1 MSLRIAILYIC
12 INGFHPFVC
21 MPLIFHRVLFTCIMH
36 IVFSALPFLGIIV
49 HVLAAR
55 FYGTLYSFL
64 CDFLMYGA
72 LHSLVFAIVIA
83 LSCGSGSVSGNVLQ
97 RMSCHT
103 VVTVNSDGR
112 TCSAEAVHK

>member
-1 MSLRIAILYIC
+1 MALGMVCVTFWWMLHKLECVCVAVYNLTAQDDTYIGLMSLRIAILYIC

-55 FYGTLYSFL
+55 FYGTLYSF
-64 CDFLMYGA
+64 C
-72 LHSLVFAIVIA
+72 V
-83 LSCGSGSVSGNVLQ
+83 
-97 RMSCHT
+97 
-103 VVTVNSDGR
+103 
-112 TCSAEAVHK
+112 